1 MSAVNSVILNHI
13 HPAAMDFMDNSSIV
27 TVESFLKC
35 GLNTEKEFMLL
46 IELDGTEASMKEQ
59 LLLVNDLLLS
69 SGATDIKIATN
80 NEESEKIWA
89 ARNSSFSAA
98 TRLAPDVLSDDIIVP
113 RDKLAQMIRSCREI
127 SDKYSLKLCMVGH
140 VGDANIHPQFVLDLN
155 NEQEFRNYQ
164 LAKAEIY
171 AEVKKL
177 GGILS
182 AEHGVGLE
190 KKASLEEFLG
200 AQVLDYMKDL
210 KKYWDPKNILN
221 PGKIF

>member
-1 MSAVNSVILNHI
+1 
-13 HPAAMDFMDNSSIV
+13 
-27 TVESFLKC
+27 
-35 GLNTEKEFMLL
+35 
-46 IELDGTEASMKEQ
+46 
-59 LLLVNDLLLS
+59 
-69 SGATDIKIATN
+69 
-80 NEESEKIWA
+80 
-89 ARNSSFSAA
+89 
-98 TRLAPDVLSDDIIVP
+98 
-113 RDKLAQMIRSCREI
+113 
-127 SDKYSLKLCMVGH
+127 MVGH

-200 AQVLDYMKDL
+200 AQVIDYMKDL